1 MKRFILKNENY
12 YKIMMGLGMV
22 LCILWILIVDTKPFS
37 DFDYYYRLSVD
48 IASGLP
54 WGDTYTSVGYCML
67 LGGFFKLFGAS
78 LFKAKL
84 LNLFLTFASYVS
96 FYGVIKRVNLKE
108 RDRKII
114 FTLFVLMPNN
124 IFYNSLVATELLFT
138 TILIFI
144 TFIYFSDIKY
154 KYVYVGILVGLNT
167 LIKPFFIL
175 YFFAIFLVE
184 LLIEKKIITSIKN
197 SLIIL
202 VVCAITI
209 APWIYRNTKLVGQP
223 TYVSNN
229 GGIVLYINNNS
240 QNKLGRWMPA
250 DQVENSIV
258 KTEEY
263 KEANMTQKNKMLTSK
278 AKIWI
283 KSHPIQFIELG
294 FKRLFNTYFW
304 GDDLLYSTNG
314 SALSDSSK
322 AVIFTVTNDI
332 RSTIFVMAI
341 IYILI
346 YSIVIL
352 RYIRKGKTQ
361 LLNKYTLY
369 NVILFYMFTA
379 VYFVTEGQG
388 RYAFP
393 EIFIMIYCFCYFV
406 RISIHKYKKIL
417 YPFNY
422 KDGNNVYKDFS

>member
-1 MKRFILKNENY
+1 MKKFILKNENY
-12 YKIMMGLGMV
+12 YKIIMAIGMV
-22 LCILWILIVDTKPFS
+22 LCILWILLIDTKPFS
-37 DFDYYYRLSVD
+37 DFDYYYGLSVD
-48 IASGLP
+48 MANGLP

-67 LGGFFKLFGAS
+67 LGGVFKLFGAG

-84 LNLFLTFASYVS
+84 LNLFLTFASYVL

-114 FTLFVLMPNN
+114 FTLYVFMPNN

-154 KYVYVGILVGLNT
+154 KYAYIGVLVGLNT
-167 LIKPFFIL
+167 LIKPFFIA
-175 YFFAIFLVE
+175 YFFAIFLLE
-184 LLIEKKIITSIKN
+184 LLIEKKIIFSIKN
-197 SLIIL
+197 SLIVLI
-202 VVCAITI
+202 VCAITI
-209 APWIYRNTKLVGQP
+209 APWIYRNTKLVGQF

-240 QNKLGRWMPA
+240 QNKKGRWMPV

-263 KEANMTQKNKMLTSK
+263 KQANMTQKNKMLSTA
-278 AKIWI
+278 AKTWI
-283 KSHPIQFIELG
+283 KSHPMEFIELG
-294 FKRLFNTYFW
+294 FKRLFNVYFW
-304 GDDLLYSTNG
+304 GDDVLYSIYG
-314 SALSDSSK
+314 SQVSDSAK
-322 AVIFTVTNDI
+322 PVIFTVTNDI
-332 RSTIFVMAI
+332 RSTIFALAI

-346 YSIVIL
+346 YSVVVLKHIWK
-352 RYIRKGKTQ
+352 RKTH

-393 EIFIMIYCFCYFV
+393 EIFIMIYCFYCF
-406 RISIHKYKKIL
+406 IKFSIHKYKKH
-417 YPFNY
+417 FNL
-422 KDGNNVYKDFS
+422 

>member
-1 MKRFILKNENY
+1 MKKTILKNENY
-12 YKIMMGLGMV
+12 YKIMMSLGMV

-48 IASGLP
+48 IANGLP

-84 LNLFLTFASYVS
+84 LNLFLTFVSYVL
-96 FYGVIKRVNLKE
+96 FYGVIKKVNLKE

-114 FTLFVLMPNN
+114 FTLFVFMPNN
-124 IFYNSLVATELLFT
+124 IFYNSLVATEVLFT
-138 TILIFI
+138 TMLIFI

-154 KYVYVGILVGLNT
+154 KYVYVGVLVGLNT
-167 LIKPFFIL
+167 LIKPFFIA
-175 YFFAIFLVE
+175 YFFAIFLLE
-184 LLIEKKIITSIKN
+184 LLIEKKIILSIKN
-197 SLIIL
+197 SLIVLI
-202 VVCAITI
+202 VCAITI
-209 APWIYRNTKLVGQP
+209 SPWIYRNTKLVGQR

-240 QNKLGRWMPA
+240 QNKLGRWMPV

-263 KEANMTQKNKMLTSK
+263 NKANMTQKNKMLTK
-278 AKIWI
+278 AAKTWI
-283 KSHPIQFIELG
+283 KSHPMQFIQLG

-304 GDDLLYSTNG
+304 GDDVLYSIYG
-314 SALSDSSK
+314 SQVSAAASPIL
-322 AVIFTVTNDI
+322 FTVTNDT
-332 RSTIFVMAI
+332 RSTIFALAI

-346 YSIVIL
+346 YSVIVLKHIWK
-352 RYIRKGKTQ
+352 RKTH

-393 EIFIMIYCFCYFV
+393 EIFIMIYCFYCF
-406 RISIHKYKKIL
+406 IKFSIHKYKKH
-417 YPFNY
+417 
-422 KDGNNVYKDFS
+422 FSSCYE

>member
-1 MKRFILKNENY
+1 MKKTILKNENY
-12 YKIMMGLGMV
+12 YKIIVALGMI
-22 LCILWILIVDTKPFS
+22 LCILWIVLVDTKSFS

-48 IASGLP
+48 IANGLP

-67 LGGFFKLFGAS
+67 LGGVFKLFGAS

-84 LNLFLTFASYVS
+84 LNLFLTFASYAL
-96 FYGVIKRVNLKE
+96 FYAVIKRVNLKE
-108 RDRKII
+108 KDRKII
-114 FTLFVLMPNN
+114 FTVFVFMPNN

-154 KYVYVGILVGLNT
+154 KYAYIGVLVGLNT
-167 LIKPFFIL
+167 LIKPFFIA
-175 YFFAIFLVE
+175 YFFAIFLLE
-184 LLIEKKIITSIKN
+184 LLIEKKIIASIKN
-197 SLIIL
+197 SLIVL

-209 APWIYRNTKLVGQP
+209 SPWIYRNTRLVGQF

-240 QNKLGRWMPA
+240 ENNMGRWMPA
-250 DQVENSIV
+250 ENVENSIV

-263 KEANMTQKNKMLTSK
+263 KQANMTKKNKMLSK
-278 AKIWI
+278 AAKTWI
-283 KSHPIQFIELG
+283 KSHPMQFIELG
-294 FKRLFNTYFW
+294 FKRLFNVYFW
-304 GDDLLYSTNG
+304 GDDVLYSTYG
-314 SALSDSSK
+314 SKVSDS
-322 AVIFTVTNDI
+322 ARDILFTVTNDI
-332 RSTIFVMAI
+332 RSTIFALAI

-346 YSIVIL
+346 YSVVTL
-352 RYIRKGKTQ
+352 GYIWRGKTQ

-393 EIFIMIYCFCYFV
+393 EIFIMIYCSYYF
-406 RISIHKYKKIL
+406 IKLSIHKYKKH
-417 YPFNY
+417 FNP
-422 KDGNNVYKDFS
+422 

>member
-1 MKRFILKNENY
+1 MKKSILENNSY
-12 YKIMMGLGMV
+12 YKIVIALGMMLCALWV
-22 LCILWILIVDTKPFS
+22 LLIDTKPFS

-48 IASGLP
+48 MAKGLP

-67 LGGFFKLFGAS
+67 LAGVFKLFGAS
-78 LFKAKL
+78 LFNAKL
-84 LNLFLTFASYVS
+84 LNLLLTFGSYLL

-108 RDRKII
+108 IDRKII
-114 FTLFVLMPNN
+114 FTLFVLIPNN
-124 IFYNSLVATELLFT
+124 IFYTSLVATEILFT
-138 TILIFI
+138 TIVLFT

-167 LIKPFFIL
+167 LVKPFFIA
-175 YFFAIFLVE
+175 YFLAIFLLE
-184 LLIEKKIITSIKN
+184 LIIEKKVISSIKN
-197 SLIIL
+197 SLIVL

-209 APWIYRNTKLVGQP
+209 APWIYRNTKFVGQF

-250 DQVENSIV
+250 DEVENSLV

-263 KEANMTQKNKMLTSK
+263 KRANMTEKNKMLSK
-278 AKIWI
+278 AAKRWI
-283 KSHPIQFIELG
+283 KAHPIQFIELG
-294 FKRLFNTYFW
+294 FKRLVNTYFW
-304 GDDLLYSTNG
+304 GDDVLYSTNG
-314 SALSDSSK
+314 SGISDSAK
-322 AVIFTVTNDI
+322 PIIFAVTNNI
-332 RSTIFVMAI
+332 RNIIFVPAI

-346 YSIVIL
+346 YSMVTL
-352 RYIRKGKTQ
+352 GYIRKRKTH

-379 VYFVTEGQG
+379 VYFITEGQG

-393 EIFIMIYCFCYFV
+393 EIFIMIYCSYNF
-406 RISIHKYKKIL
+406 IKPLIHKKFSRKDISKDQYKIS
-417 YPFNY
+417 NR
-422 KDGNNVYKDFS
+422 GA